1 MKNAGKTI
9 LTLFAGMIL
18 GAALFSGGVAHAA
31 EIFYKAIPSTNIIYL
46 DGQRVELAAFT
57 IDGSNYVKLRDV
69 GELVGF
75 NVYWDGAVQIDSD
88 APYTGVAPVQADAS
102 IRVGSYKGN
111 TLATGEISGLMVSES
126 DCTAVSSDP
135 NVVRVENVL
144 GHWTAN
150 AQAPGT
156 ATITVTAPDGR
167 TGSVTITVQSAIPSS
182 PAGESTAA
190 LTDNMA
196 IRLELVRLINQTRV
210 ANGVSELPVSEALM
224 NAAQAC
230 SNQRYTWHHAQEE
243 GKAAADAGYP
253 YGFGDNLTVFTGTED
268 AAKRAVTN
276 WINSPGHFQTMIDPD
291 CDCIGVGVTQYDG
304 ITYCYMFVGIPNS
317 IKCITE
323 YKPERP
329 FSASWRA
336 FLFPKRKG
344 AFDLWEKSVSLSPA

>member
-88 APYTGVAPVQADAS
+88 APYSGVAPVQADAS

-210 ANGVSELPVSEALM
+210 ANGVAELPVSEVLM

-230 SNQRYTWHHAQEE
+230 SDQHYTYHHNQEE
-243 GKAAADAGYP
+243 CEAVIAAGYSH
-253 YGFGDNLTVFTGTED
+253 GFGSNLTVFTGVATAD
-268 AAKRAVTN
+268 TAQHALDN
-276 WINSPGHFQTMIDPD
+276 WIKSPGHFQAMIDPK
-291 CDCIGVGVTQYDG
+291 CDSIGVGVTESG
-304 ITYCYMFVGIPNS
+304 GVTYCYMFVG
-317 IKCITE
+317 
-323 YKPERP
+323 RP
-329 FSASWRA
+329 DTIN
-336 FLFPKRKG
+336 PYG
-344 AFDLWEKSVSLSPA
+344 

>member
-9 LTLFAGMIL
+9 LTLFAGMLL

-190 LTDNMA
+190 LTDNME

-317 IKCITE
+317 VNF
-323 YKPERP
+323 Y
-329 FSASWRA
+329 A
-336 FLFPKRKG
+336 
-344 AFDLWEKSVSLSPA
+344 